1 MGVMAEG
8 SVQVYD
14 QDAQLSSSNLDSE
27 PANMQ
32 A

>member
-8 SVQVYD
+8 SGQLYD
-14 QDAQLSSSNLDSE
+14 QDAQLSSSNLGSE
-27 PANMQ
+27 VANMH

>member
-8 SVQVYD
+8 IGQVYD
-14 QDAQLSSSNLDSE
+14 QDVQLSSSSRGSE
-27 PANMQ
+27 PANMH

>member
-8 SVQVYD
+8 SGQVYD
-14 QDAQLSSSNLDSE
+14 QDVQLSSSSRGSE
-27 PANMQ
+27 PANMH

>member
-8 SVQVYD
+8 SGQVYD
-14 QDAQLSSSNLDSE
+14 HDVQLSSSSLGSE
-27 PANMQ
+27 AANMQ